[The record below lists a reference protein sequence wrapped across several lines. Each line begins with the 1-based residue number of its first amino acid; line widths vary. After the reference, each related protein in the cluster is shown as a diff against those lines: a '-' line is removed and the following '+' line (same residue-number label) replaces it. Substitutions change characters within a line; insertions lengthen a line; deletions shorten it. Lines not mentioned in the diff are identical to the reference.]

1 MAGDT
6 ALLVALICQKTIFC
20 WFAKKQFFDL
30 QYGDEVCYNE
40 NATQLNRLNDSKYT
54 KDVFLLY

>member
-6 ALLVALICQKTIFC
+6 ALLVALICQKTI
-20 WFAKKQFFDL
+20 FDL